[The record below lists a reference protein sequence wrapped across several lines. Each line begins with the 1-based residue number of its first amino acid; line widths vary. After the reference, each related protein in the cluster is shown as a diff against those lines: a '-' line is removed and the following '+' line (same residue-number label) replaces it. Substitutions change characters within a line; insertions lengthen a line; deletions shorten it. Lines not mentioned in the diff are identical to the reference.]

1 MRPLHL
7 PIVIALSVLG
17 CDTGTPAAPTP
28 VVSDNAD
35 TTPPGTT
42 TPAPATPPGPTVARP
57 AFKVMTYNV
66 QLANFGA
73 PNPASRKPMIVEII
87 RSEAPDIVG
96 LQELGSTHRAD
107 IEAGLQDLYDFFD
120 GGSGRNAELILLRKN
135 VLAGSGQGMVTL
147 STQCGGS
154 LGVTFLE
161 VRSLRGVDFVLFNT
175 HLCFTNPAQHAIQ
188 VIDTLADRY
197 PGRQAV
203 VLGDLNSRQGGDTM
217 NFFLEQGELLG
228 RVSPVRL
235 YDTWALAGGDRSSRV
250 GTGIDWILTTD
261 GTGQAIAVTDASVV
275 ANASQASDHIPIT
288 ATLF

>member
-1 MRPLHL
+1 MEFLYL

-17 CDTGTPAAPTP
+17 CDSDTPVAPTP
-28 VVSDNAD
+28 VVS
-35 TTPPGTT
+35 TEVG
-42 TPAPATPPGPTVARP
+42 ATPPGPTVARP
-57 AFKVMTYNV
+57 AFKLMTCNV

-73 PNPASRKPMIVEII
+73 PNPASRTPMIVEII
-87 RSEAPDIVG
+87 RSEAPDVVG

-107 IEAGLQDLYDFFD
+107 IEAGLQDLYDIYD

-135 VLAGSGQGMVTL
+135 VLAGSGQDMSTL

-154 LGVTFLE
+154 LGATFLE
-161 VRSLRGVDFVLFNT
+161 VRSLRGVDFVLVNT

-188 VIDTLADRY
+188 VIDTLANRY

-203 VLGDLNSRQGGDTM
+203 VVGDLNSRQGGDTM

-235 YDTWALAGGDRSSRV
+235 YDTWALARGDRSSRV
-250 GTGIDWILTTD
+250 GTGIDWILMTD
-261 GTGQAIAVTDASVV
+261 GTGQAIEVTDASVV

>member
-7 PIVIALSVLG
+7 PVVIALSVLG
-17 CDTGTPAAPTP
+17 CDQAGPAAPTG
-28 VVSDNAD
+28 VVSN
-35 TTPPGTT
+35 
-42 TPAPATPPGPTVARP
+42 PPGPSVARP

-66 QLANFGA
+66 QLSSFGA
-73 PNPASRKPMIVEII
+73 PNPESRKPMIVEII

-96 LQELGSTHRAD
+96 LQELGATHRTD
-107 IEAGLQDLYDFFD
+107 IEAGLDDLYDFYD
-120 GGSGRNAELILLRKN
+120 GGSSRNAELILLRKN
-135 VLAGSGQGMVTL
+135 TLSGSGAGMVTL

-154 LGVTFLE
+154 LGVTYLE
-161 VRSLRGVDFVLFNT
+161 VRSLRGVNFVLFNT
-175 HLCFTNPAQHAIQ
+175 HLCFNDPAQHAIQ

-217 NFFLEQGELLG
+217 NFLLEEGELLG

-261 GTGQAIAVTDASVV
+261 GAGQAIDVTDASVV
-275 ANASQASDHIPIT
+275 ANASQASDHVPIT

>member
-1 MRPLHL
+1 
-7 PIVIALSVLG
+7 
-17 CDTGTPAAPTP
+17 
-28 VVSDNAD
+28 
-35 TTPPGTT
+35 
-42 TPAPATPPGPTVARP
+42 
-57 AFKVMTYNV
+57 
-66 QLANFGA
+66 
-73 PNPASRKPMIVEII
+73 MIVEII

-203 VLGDLNSRQGGDTM
+203 VLGDLNSRQGGETM